1 MKIFKYLLVSIIIFA
16 SLGYIGYG
24 LYEYNKNPCSG
35 TIEYGVGRFDAEF
48 GISRERFIEYLQE
61 SHEVWNRAIGKE
73 TFVYNE
79 DSDFKVN
86 LIFDQRQIDTIQ
98 KQKTESGL
106 SLVEENLRK
115 LDEKLSTANAGY
127 KIRLDRYEQE
137 IKVFENRQK
146 EYEKEVNY
154 WNSRGG
160 APESDY
166 KRLQNESIFLNN
178 ETKRLN
184 EEGSRLNIMVKE
196 TNDLLKMR
204 NDAAR
209 DYNRV
214 ADLYNKKYGKGLE
227 FNQAE
232 YSGQEINIYQFS
244 GKKDLMIAM
253 IHEFGHALG
262 LDHVDDSNAVMYYLT
277 GGNSEVGLELT
288 EADLEEMGRVCKL

>member
-1 MKIFKYLLVSIIIFA
+1 MKIFRYLLVSIIIFL
-16 SLGYIGYG
+16 SLGYAGYG
-24 LYEYNKNPCSG
+24 LYQYNKNPCSG
-35 TIEYGVGRFDAEF
+35 TIEYAVGRFDTEF
-48 GISRERFIEYLQE
+48 GISREEFKKYLEE
-61 SHEVWNRAIGKE
+61 SHAIWNKAIGKE

-79 DSDFKVN
+79 EALFKVN

-115 LDEKLSTANAGY
+115 IDEKLNIANASY
-127 KIRLDRYEQE
+127 KTRLERYELE
-137 IKVFENRQK
+137 IKVFENKQK
-146 EYEKEVNY
+146 EYEREVKY

-160 APESDY
+160 APERDY
-166 KRLQNESIFLNN
+166 NRLQNESIFLNS
-178 ETKRLN
+178 EATRLN
-184 EEGSRLNIMVKE
+184 NEASALNIVVAE
-196 TNDLLKMR
+196 INDLLKIR
-204 NDAAR
+204 NQAAG
-209 DYNRV
+209 DYNEV

-232 YSGQEINIYQFS
+232 YSNREINIYQFS

-253 IHEFGHALG
+253 VHEFGHALG

-288 EADLEEMGRVCKL
+288 EADLEELGRVCKL